1 MRAIYVGRVGALA
14 VALGVGTAIF
24 GVTAVAA
31 ADTGPDGAAGS
42 AGQES
47 TRSGDSGS
55 ATNRTRVGSRRG
67 AATETAASPAPAAGR
82 RSGPRSGTVAKG
94 VPADNGGTPAVSLPQ
109 SPADLIGALLTPGGM
124 TGLVQQAV
132 TSLIGDLLAAV
143 PADALV
149 PEAALT
155 PEITAAPSVDV
166 AVAEPPVMMAQPDA
180 MSVAAGDPLDL
191 LGGGSGTDTP
201 LATPL
206 SWAAVAA
213 SRQDPAAATPEVAPA
228 ATVTTAAPDIPS
240 PALPSCKTLGCTALN
255 AYRGTVEN
263 KIAESMTA
271 LFPQTGPA
279 GTCDKD
285 GCSPYSVANLIAAY
299 AYPVFYSL
307 VGGLPDETVGSTV
320 VALVQQPAVLTLI
333 SQTVAGNAALAALP
347 SDVKTT
353 IGNAVATFVVDSL
366 GNPSVAT
373 QFAPVLKSLNLPT
386 GAGSLDAFNNKISK
400 DGLNPAILSS
410 GSKLL
415 KTYREFSATTMQTA
429 LVGFFT
435 NAGVQTNLGS
445 AFAGS
450 INVLLGQA
458 TPTWEGAP
466 QTSNTALADYL
477 GQLGANTVLG
487 PDNPNTQALTA
498 TIGGAV
504 AGLFT
509 SIGGVVA
516 NQASSAFTTLLQQP
530 TVATSLANY
539 ATNGFWNYLNG
550 PNSTAPLPFPAQ
562 PLLPALAPAAGVA
575 VTGFVNSILSTPAV
589 PVALGAFVNTLIPG
603 MLANPG
609 VQELLGEQAATAVT
623 TLLGDDALAQA
634 VGARVGPAVAS
645 LVATPSVSIALTALV
660 NSLFGS
666 ILAAPGAVTALAN
679 AAGQLTTAD
688 LDGTLETVR
697 PVVEAE
703 LRTNAAIDGAV
714 QSAVTS
720 GVAALFG
727 NAEVVSEVNAA
738 TVSLVTGLLG
748 DSQVQQALGARVTS
762 EVAKLF
768 GDTELGQ
775 AVGAQAGIAVVN
787 LLSNPSISAGLVG
800 LVDTVFGDFFGAP
813 GVVTA
818 FSTAAGELAAAG
830 LAGNLDTVLPQV
842 QAQLMANPAIQTA
855 VRLSVGDAVTTL
867 LTDPNVVSALDT
879 TASSLVAGLLGDPA
893 VEAGLNASVAA
904 EVSTLLGGG
913 PLGQAVGAQVGAA
926 VAGLL
931 SQQAVRDALA
941 GLVDTEL
948 GDFFTAPGVVAAFS
962 AAADAFAL
970 NLVTG
975 EDFQTAVAAAVTALQ
990 ASTAVE
996 NAVGSIVTNSVAELL
1011 NDTALWSA
1019 FDTAAVNLV
1028 SGLLANPAV
1037 QQAASTEISAA
1048 FGDTALGQA
1057 VGAQVASAVVDLMNN
1072 PNISA
1077 GLVGVVDTVFGD
1089 FFGTPGVVTAF
1100 SDAAGQLASA
1110 AVTGDLPTVL
1120 PQVQAELLAN
1130 TAVQSGVNLAVGDA
1144 VTTLLTDPNVI
1155 SALDLRLAS
1164 LVSGLLGDPDV
1175 QTGLDTAVTKEV
1187 SALLGGGPL
1196 GQAVG
1201 AQVGTAVVEILSN
1214 PIVKDALEASLDN
1227 QLGDFFSA
1235 PGVVN
1240 AFATAADTFALGVVT
1255 GEKITT
1261 ALSAAEAQLRS
1272 SAAID
1277 NAVGAIVTASV
1288 ADLLGNSNVW
1298 SAVDGTASRLVADLL
1313 ASTEVQQA
1321 AYTEISTAFGNTALG
1336 QAVGDKVAAAVVDLM
1351 QDPDVSVALVGLVD
1365 TTTQDFFG
1373 YPGVVTAFADAAGEL
1388 ASAAVAGTLATV
1400 APTVQAE
1407 LRANAAVEQATGLA
1421 VGDAV
1426 TTLLTDDTVLAAL
1439 DQKAASVVTELLT
1452 DPAVQTKLNAL
1463 IVAEVSKLVGGG
1475 ALGQAVGTQ
1484 VATAVETFL
1493 SNPSV
1498 QVALVGLVDDELGN
1512 FFRAPGVVDAFA
1524 EAANT
1529 FALEVVTGEDVKTA
1543 ANQAVAWLR
1552 ADAAVDDAVVGIVTE
1567 SVGALLSNANVIQAA
1582 DSGLATLLTN
1592 LGPDAGQLVTV
1603 FVTKS
1608 LGASPIAV
1616 PVGQALG
1623 AAVQQLLTVPGFG
1636 AGVVTIITSAL
1647 PEFLDQFGVPT
1658 ALAGIAGDYLAA
1670 LVAGDDPK
1678 VAEQNAVTALRTN
1691 PTIDS
1696 AAKTTVADSLTLVDL
1711 DLLSSPAIQQALG
1724 ATVTTLI
1731 TTLAADPAIQAFVAQ
1746 QDGPALAELL
1756 TDTAAV
1762 ADLATGLGSVVT
1774 QLLAYPGFNTALLGA
1789 VNQFAD
1795 DVIDGAA
1802 VTVAEQSALN
1812 GLRSAPAVV
1821 AAVGAV
1827 IPPAVNTLLSYSD
1840 VRQALGVVAQE
1851 DIIAAL
1857 QKVGINNRFLD
1868 RTIGQ
1873 VTDGTVESLLV
1884 RPAGVN
1890 LVDDLVVNILLGM
1903 PLSDWRG
1910 FTIQEVIDKPQLQIA
1925 LGMSLGKG
1933 IGSLFGDNVI
1943 GDLVGLAAGVPAT
1956 LAIGLT
1962 SLTVALFQLIFG
1974 RPAYGVSPSA
1984 AAGQALPSESHYFQA
1999 APAAADLYV
2008 IRIGGLIGA

>member
-1 MRAIYVGRVGALA
+1 MIQNQ
-14 VALGVGTAIF
+14 I
-24 GVTAVAA
+24 AA
-31 ADTGPDGAAGS
+31 AVFKALPG
-42 AGQES
+42 
-47 TRSGDSGS
+47 
-55 ATNRTRVGSRRG
+55 
-67 AATETAASPAPAAGR
+67 
-82 RSGPRSGTVAKG
+82 SGP
-94 VPADNGGTPAVSLPQ
+94 ADMVGGCTGS
-109 SPADLIGALLTPGGM
+109 TPG
-124 TGLVQQAV
+124 
-132 TSLIGDLLAAV
+132 SC
-143 PADALV
+143 PA
-149 PEAALT
+149 
-155 PEITAAPSVDV
+155 
-166 AVAEPPVMMAQPDA
+166 
-180 MSVAAGDPLDL
+180 
-191 LGGGSGTDTP
+191 
-201 LATPL
+201 
-206 SWAAVAA
+206 
-213 SRQDPAAATPEVAPA
+213 
-228 ATVTTAAPDIPS
+228 
-240 PALPSCKTLGCTALN
+240 
-255 AYRGTVEN
+255 
-263 KIAESMTA
+263 
-271 LFPQTGPA
+271 
-279 GTCDKD
+279 
-285 GCSPYSVANLIAAY
+285 SVANTIAAY
-299 AYPVFYSL
+299 TFNIVYSL
-307 VGGLPDETVGSTV
+307 MGGLGNETVGASV
-320 VALVQQPAVLTLI
+320 AALVQQPTVLTFI
-333 SQTVAGNAALAALP
+333 SQTVAGNPALAILP

-353 IGNAVATFVVDSL
+353 IGNAAATFLLNSL
-366 GNPSVAT
+366 GNAVVAT
-373 QFAPVLKSLNLPT
+373 QFAPALQALNLPT
-386 GAGSLDAFNNKISK
+386 GAVQATLFTTAIKNQ
-400 DGLNPAILSS
+400 GLNAAILAS
-410 GSKLL
+410 GN
-415 KTYREFSATTMQTA
+415 RQFSATGMQTA
-429 LVGFFT
+429 LVKFFT
-435 NAGVQTNLGS
+435 NSTVQSTMGS

-458 TPTWEGAP
+458 TPMWDGAP

-487 PDNPNTQALTA
+487 QDNPNTPALSA
-498 TIGGAV
+498 TIGNATAV
-504 AGLFT
+504 LFS

-516 NQASSAFTTLLQQP
+516 TQAGSAFTTLLQQP

-539 ATNGFWNYLNG
+539 TTNGFWNYLNG
-550 PNSTAPLPFPAQ
+550 PDSTAPLPFPAQ

-609 VQELLGEQAATAVT
+609 VDQLLGTQAATAVAN
-623 TLLGDDALAQA
+623 LLGNDALAQA
-634 VGARVGPAVAS
+634 VGARVGTAVAS

-727 NAEVVSEVNAA
+727 NAEVVAEVNAA

-893 VEAGLNASVAA
+893 VQTGLDAA
-904 EVSTLLGGG
+904 VTKEVSTLLGGG
-913 PLGQAVGAQVGAA
+913 L
-926 VAGLL
+926 
-931 SQQAVRDALA
+931 
-941 GLVDTEL
+941 
-948 GDFFTAPGVVAAFS
+948 
-962 AAADAFAL
+962 
-970 NLVTG
+970 
-975 EDFQTAVAAAVTALQ
+975 
-990 ASTAVE
+990 
-996 NAVGSIVTNSVAELL
+996 
-1011 NDTALWSA
+1011 
-1019 FDTAAVNLV
+1019 
-1028 SGLLANPAV
+1028 
-1037 QQAASTEISAA
+1037 
-1048 FGDTALGQA
+1048 
-1057 VGAQVASAVVDLMNN
+1057 
-1072 PNISA
+1072 
-1077 GLVGVVDTVFGD
+1077 
-1089 FFGTPGVVTAF
+1089 
-1100 SDAAGQLASA
+1100 
-1110 AVTGDLPTVL
+1110 
-1120 PQVQAELLAN
+1120 
-1130 TAVQSGVNLAVGDA
+1130 
-1144 VTTLLTDPNVI
+1144 
-1155 SALDLRLAS
+1155 
-1164 LVSGLLGDPDV
+1164 
-1175 QTGLDTAVTKEV
+1175 
-1187 SALLGGGPL
+1187 L

-1277 NAVGAIVTASV
+1277 NAVGGIVTASV

-1321 AYTEISTAFGNTALG
+1321 AYTEISTAFGNSALG

-1400 APTVQAE
+1400 APQVQAE

-1484 VATAVETFL
+1484 VATAVATFL
-1493 SNPSV
+1493 GNPSV

-1647 PEFLDQFGVPT
+1647 PEFLGQFGVPT

-1670 LVAGDDPK
+1670 LVAGEDPK

-1696 AAKTTVADSLTLVDL
+1696 AAKTTIADSLTLVDL

-1802 VTVAEQSALN
+1802 VTVAEQSALK

-2008 IRIGGLIGA
+2008 IRIGGLVGA